1 MMPTSVAARRVG
13 AIARHVAAGA
23 ETHPAAAAADDPRS
37 RYAALRERL
46 LRLETSV
53 VCDADKVNEAAHP
66 TGLGSLRLL
75 DPGIYPLNDD
85 AELKMVGIAFTVRC
99 DGDEFLTVLHALSEA
114 EAGDVLMIDAGGAS
128 RAKAGEIFAKAAL
141 GQGLAGI
148 VVDGAA
154 RDSALIRTLP
164 LPYYVRSVTPAAG
177 STSDAYGEIRSS
189 VTVGG
194 CTVNPCVTLPTPAA
208 ACAMPGS
215 ECRCHAWRCCDHS
228 GDVVFGDADGVLVG
242 SLEAFEAVVEK
253 AEAIAAGEEA
263 TMARLD
269 AGEDLSS
276 MMSIGDVVERVKRQ
290 LG

>member
-1 MMPTSVAARRVG
+1 MMPMMQPTTAMMPTSVAARRVG

-23 ETHPAAAAADDPRS
+23 ETHPAAAAAADPRS

-114 EAGDVLMIDAGGAS
+114 EAGDVLMIDAGGAR

-164 LPYYVRSVTPAAG
+164 LP
-177 STSDAYGEIRSS
+177 
-189 VTVGG
+189 
-194 CTVNPCVTLPTPAA
+194 
-208 ACAMPGS
+208 
-215 ECRCHAWRCCDHS
+215 
-228 GDVVFGDADGVLVG
+228 
-242 SLEAFEAVVEK
+242 
-253 AEAIAAGEEA
+253 
-263 TMARLD
+263 
-269 AGEDLSS
+269 
-276 MMSIGDVVERVKRQ
+276 
-290 LG
+290 